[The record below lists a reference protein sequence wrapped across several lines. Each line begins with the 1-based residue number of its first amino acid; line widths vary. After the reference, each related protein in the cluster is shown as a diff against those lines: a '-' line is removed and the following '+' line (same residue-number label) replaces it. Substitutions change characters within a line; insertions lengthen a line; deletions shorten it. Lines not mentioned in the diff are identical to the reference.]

1 MTDSER
7 DPEGTADVAG
17 DEGAPADGDRAEQGR
32 GGGGAARP
40 ADTRRL
46 RGQPRAAELPAS
58 VAERAVRVDDR
69 VSGVFVI
76 AVVAVFA
83 LIFANAILFGH
94 SGFVTGL
101 FPTPTPVVTPSPSP
115 APSSAAPSSAAPS
128 PSAAA
133 PSSAAPSPSSS
144 AAPSPSASAAAS
156 GSDAPPSPPAPSP
169 SAS

>member
-101 FPTPTPVVTPSPSP
+101 FPTPTPVVTPSPS
-115 APSSAAPSSAAPS
+115 AAAPS

-133 PSSAAPSPSSS
+133 PSSSAPSPSSS

-156 GSDAPPSPPAPSP
+156 GSVAPPSPPASPAPSP